1 LELVYIWGLNYKT
14 INMKYSERFFKFPIR
29 IYDRFSI
36 MKSEEIEKSTDT
48 PHEGE
53 WLQGFTR
60 IPYNQ
65 ITSWHDFYDSV
76 QGVDGA
82 REDGFEAT
90 LVYTQTEGTFI
101 CTLDRE
107 TFEQSLNEFVEKYDA
122 WVQSRVDQLNKDV
135 NMQL

>member
-1 LELVYIWGLNYKT
+1 
-14 INMKYSERFFKFPIR
+14 MKYSERFFKFPIR

-53 WLQGFTR
+53 WLQGFAR